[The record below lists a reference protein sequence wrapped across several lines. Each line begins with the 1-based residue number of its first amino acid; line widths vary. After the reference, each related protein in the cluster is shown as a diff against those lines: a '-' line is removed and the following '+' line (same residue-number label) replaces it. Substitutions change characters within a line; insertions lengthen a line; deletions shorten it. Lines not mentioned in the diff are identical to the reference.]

1 MGRGEKEE
9 KEEKTKEKKTKKKK
23 EEEEEEEEEKLF
35 TSMFIED
42 QTILVNTMFSFR
54 SPLLHALLNDILKLF
69 PHIFHSPH
77 PHKETPKVTTY
88 SLDTGWWD

>member
-1 MGRGEKEE
+1 MGRGGKEE

-23 EEEEEEEEEKLF
+23 KKKEEEEEEEEEQKLF

-42 QTILVNTMFSFR
+42 QTI
-54 SPLLHALLNDILKLF
+54 LNDILKLF

-77 PHKETPKVTTY
+77 KQTPKVTTY